1 MLLEILI
8 RPFELFSSLDR
19 SSLPHLLNLQGW
31 YYLRKI
37 SASRRRLTGELSRV
51 LLPLLG
57 WRLPLPSTVNPTHGP
72 RGATAAYHPSPPS
85 SWARTARRDRS
96 KDSDRRSAGSRRCV
110 VTGAGRCRF
119 PPLSTLRWVS
129 LELLLH
135 CIPRCPP
142 RGLGLRAGI
151 VARIAP
157 PDCRRAGPPRRAG
170 TDAGRCRFPPL
181 STLRRVS
188 LKPLLHCIPCCPP
201 RGSDCAPGAP
211 QRLRPRAA
219 AARARAGAP
228 GPSLA
233 AAASLY
239 RQTHAGSSWSYCR
252 ITSLAVLPGGSDCAP
267 DRRKDCASGLPQ
279 RGPAPARW
287 DRRWR
292 LPLSPSPS
300 LRRVS
305 VGLQPQRPRPR
316 TAAARTRAGAPG
328 PSWQQPTFTNSSL
341 LWFLGASD
349 SQFL

>member
-72 RGATAAYHPSPPS
+72 RGATAAYHPSPSS

-201 RGSDCAPGAP
+201 RGLGLRAGSAAAPAPPGCRSAGPRRCAVPVAGGCRFPLLPNPRRIFVELLPYHIPRCPPRGLGLRAGSS
-211 QRLRPRAA
+211 QGLRLRIA
-219 AARARAGAP
+219 AARARPGAL

-233 AAASLY
+233 AAAFPIAKPT
-239 RQTHAGSSWSYCR
+239 Q
-252 ITSLAVLPGGSDCAP
+252 
-267 DRRKDCASGLPQ
+267 GLC
-279 RGPAPARW
+279 GA
-287 DRRWR
+287 
-292 LPLSPSPS
+292 
-300 LRRVS
+300 
-305 VGLQPQRPRPR
+305 
-316 TAAARTRAGAPG
+316 TAAAPAPSDCRSADPRRCAGTKLAA
-328 PSWQQPTFTNSSL
+328 TDL
-341 LWFLGASD
+341 H
-349 SQFL
+349 